1 MKYINYPRSKS
12 RVHNVCALV
21 AASLILPAM
30 AFADRDHDRDNVRD
44 NHEQREGDRD
54 RDDHIPVVPEANAG
68 WVLIPFVGAVLL
80 FSWRQFNRA
89 KA

>member
-1 MKYINYPRSKS
+1 MFPS
-12 RVHNVCALV
+12 RLHNHLRKTCALV
-21 AASLILPAM
+21 AVTLILPAL
-30 AFADRDHDRDNVRD
+30 AYADRDHNRDNNRD
-44 NHEQREGDRD
+44 NNEQRGGDRD

-80 FSWRQFNRA
+80 FSWRQFSRA